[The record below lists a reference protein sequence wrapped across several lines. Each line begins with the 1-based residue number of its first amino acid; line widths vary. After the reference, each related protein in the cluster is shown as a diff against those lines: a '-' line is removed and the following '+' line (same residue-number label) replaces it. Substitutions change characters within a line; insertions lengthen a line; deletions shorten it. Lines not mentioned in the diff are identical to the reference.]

1 MCCVVHVQMELMAAV
16 AVPDEEEIAPL
27 HLPNSVAVVDGQY
40 RAPPSLVVPGV
51 PNVELKD
58 WDAVVNSSQG
68 LNDENKNGE
77 PEGSITTAPDQGPTL
92 EGSRTGPGD
101 DGSARTTKPDDA
113 ARVRSV
119 SLVAHQLPSCRIRTQ
134 IDVQILFLHGDTFV
148 VSHMSTGHPESGT
161 EEADFRRHRCLCVRV
176 KRECES
182 AGAQC
187 AHAAGTMLVT
197 DVNCGLKSALGCA
210 VVCLRGP

>member
-1 MCCVVHVQMELMAAV
+1 VCCVVHVQMELMAAV

-27 HLPNSVAVVDGQY
+27 HLPNTVAVVDGQY
-40 RAPPSLVVPGV
+40 RAPPSVVVPGV
-51 PNVELKD
+51 PDAELKD

-101 DGSARTTKPDDA
+101 DGSARATKPDDA

-119 SLVAHQLPSCRIRTQ
+119 SLVAHQLPSCRMRTQ
-134 IDVQILFLHGDTFV
+134 IEFSSCTVTPLLSHTCPQVIQRVALRKLISDDTGV
-148 VSHMSTGHPESGT
+148 
-161 EEADFRRHRCLCVRV
+161 CV
-176 KRECES
+176 CE
-182 AGAQC
+182 
-187 AHAAGTMLVT
+187 
-197 DVNCGLKSALGCA
+197 
-210 VVCLRGP
+210 

>member
-1 MCCVVHVQMELMAAV
+1 V
-16 AVPDEEEIAPL
+16 
-27 HLPNSVAVVDGQY
+27 
-40 RAPPSLVVPGV
+40 VVPGV
-51 PNVELKD
+51 PDAELKD

-119 SLVAHQLPSCRIRTQ
+119 SLVAHQLPSCRMRTQ

-176 KRECES
+176 KRECVR
-182 AGAQC
+182 AGADQVQGARAAGSVFS
-187 AHAAGTMLVT
+187 AHASTG
-197 DVNCGLKSALGCA
+197 GLKRGLGCT
-210 VVCLRGP
+210 VVYLRRPNGVLSFCV